1 VAYLQ
6 LKVSKLQSHLMGD
19 SEKQLAAYVQA
30 CIEYTGPIVLLLSYT
45 FTLDHALTYSKATL
59 CAVDLHAPS
68 PELVESWTSTQT
80 GDDYPVMQQ
89 ANAMIPDAV
98 GSMLAL
104 ADPAAAD
111 AAAALMNLSG
121 TGHCSDTILAGAGLT
136 VY

>member
-1 VAYLQ
+1 
-6 LKVSKLQSHLMGD
+6 MRG
-19 SEKQLAAYVQA
+19 
-30 CIEYTGPIVLLLSYT
+30 
-45 FTLDHALTYSKATL
+45 
-59 CAVDLHAPS
+59 
-68 PELVESWTSTQT
+68 
-80 GDDYPVMQQ
+80 MQQ

-111 AAAALMNLSG
+111 AAAVLMNLSG

>member
-1 VAYLQ
+1 
-6 LKVSKLQSHLMGD
+6 MR
-19 SEKQLAAYVQA
+19 SE
-30 CIEYTGPIVLLLSYT
+30 LSVEI
-45 FTLDHALTYSKATL
+45 APVPKPEIYSATL
-59 CAVDLHAPS
+59 NPTHPVAPGANRRLVDARNAL
-68 PELVESWTSTQT
+68 QR
-80 GDDYPVMQQ
+80 MQQ

>member
-1 VAYLQ
+1 MLYT
-6 LKVSKLQSHLMGD
+6 LKLGNSLHFGGIVTRS
-19 SEKQLAAYVQA
+19 
-30 CIEYTGPIVLLLSYT
+30 YTGANRRLV
-45 FTLDHALTYSKATL
+45 DARNAL
-59 CAVDLHAPS
+59 
-68 PELVESWTSTQT
+68 QR
-80 GDDYPVMQQ
+80 MQQ

>member
-1 VAYLQ
+1 MAA
-6 LKVSKLQSHLMGD
+6 MPMF
-19 SEKQLAAYVQA
+19 SEL
-30 CIEYTGPIVLLLSYT
+30 YTGANRRLV
-45 FTLDHALTYSKATL
+45 DARNAL
-59 CAVDLHAPS
+59 
-68 PELVESWTSTQT
+68 QR
-80 GDDYPVMQQ
+80 MQQ

-111 AAAALMNLSG
+111 AAVALMNLRG

>member
-1 VAYLQ
+1 MYYRKEMTLERQMANFRTLQ
-6 LKVSKLQSHLMGD
+6 QS
-19 SEKQLAAYVQA
+19 
-30 CIEYTGPIVLLLSYT
+30 
-45 FTLDHALTYSKATL
+45 
-59 CAVDLHAPS
+59 
-68 PELVESWTSTQT
+68 
-80 GDDYPVMQQ
+80 
-89 ANAMIPDAV
+89 NAMIPDAV

>member
-1 VAYLQ
+1 MPPVTLGIHRPNARAYMCTIDARNALQ
-6 LKVSKLQSHLMGD
+6 R
-19 SEKQLAAYVQA
+19 
-30 CIEYTGPIVLLLSYT
+30 
-45 FTLDHALTYSKATL
+45 
-59 CAVDLHAPS
+59 
-68 PELVESWTSTQT
+68 
-80 GDDYPVMQQ
+80 MQQ